1 MQLMTEE
8 EDPRS
13 EIMSKKAHINGLEED
28 LGTANQELTALIQK
42 LEKVKRPFLE
52 LWRCFAANHIND
64 VDMTGA
70 EIEALTIAAFVW
82 ERTLQ

>member
-13 EIMSKKAHINGLEED
+13 EIMSKKAQINGLEDD
-28 LGTANQELTALIQK
+28 LGTANKELDVLIQG

-52 LWRCFAANHIND
+52 LWRCFAANHIK
-64 VDMTGA
+64 
-70 EIEALTIAAFVW
+70 
-82 ERTLQ
+82 